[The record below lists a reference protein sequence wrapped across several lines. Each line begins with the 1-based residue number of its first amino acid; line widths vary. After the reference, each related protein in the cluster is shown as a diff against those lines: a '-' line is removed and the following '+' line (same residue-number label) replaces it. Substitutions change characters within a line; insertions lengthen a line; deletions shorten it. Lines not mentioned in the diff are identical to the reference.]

1 MHKLK
6 RKGDIIGLAFGIVC
20 LMYLLVC
27 MINIW
32 CHNANE
38 TPLSEANIFVVIT
51 RETADMK
58 VVDCMAYD
66 DCYEVV
72 VEDIK
77 GNQWAYYDD
86 TQKEIGTVLRVV
98 FDGDEIVNAKIKRE
112 GK

>member
-1 MHKLK
+1 MHKLN
-6 RKGDIIGLAFGIVC
+6 KGDVIGITFGVVFA
-20 LMYLLVC
+20 LYLIGC
-27 MINIW
+27 TSEIW
-32 CHNANE
+32 WHNAHN
-38 TPLSEANIFVVIT
+38 THAISKANLWVLIT

-86 TQKEIGTVLRVV
+86 TQKEIGTVLTVTY
-98 FDGDEIVNAKIKRE
+98 DGDEIIDAR
-112 GK
+112 